1 MREWFIMMVSNWL
14 QRLQPK
20 SREEKPPED
29 SAPEEFSPCP
39 ICGEVW
45 DEKEIF
51 CYYCGYQMSDEELPL
66 HPPPV
71 RTESLTD
78 PDGILDE
85 SSAANIRGRIDA
97 IGKSKGFDP
106 GILVVPKTIKDRITY
121 NDERKSGYSL
131 DGISYTL
138 YNTWKMGSGTGLKG
152 ILIVIDPGT
161 GDRVMVTGENGPDIS
176 GAEFRSW
183 YSDFNPVLNP
193 ANGNSTRLLIEE
205 LEHIASKI
213 ESIR

>member
-1 MREWFIMMVSNWL
+1 MREWLVMMVTNWL
-14 QRLQPK
+14 ER
-20 SREEKPPED
+20 SRSKTLEEKPPED
-29 SAPEEFSPCP
+29 SEPEELPPCP

-51 CYYCGYQMSDEELPL
+51 CYYCGYQLSDEELPL

-71 RTESLTD
+71 RTGSLTD

-85 SSAANIRGRIDA
+85 SSAGSIRGRIDA
-97 IGKSKGFDP
+97 IGKSKGFDL
-106 GILVVPKTIKDRITY
+106 GFFIVPKTIKDLITY
-121 NDERKSGYSL
+121 NDERRSGYSL

-161 GDRVMVTGENGPDIS
+161 GDRTMVRGGNGPDIS

-183 YSDFNPVLNP
+183 YSDFNPVVNP
-193 ANGNSTRLLIEE
+193 AGENSTRLLTDE
-205 LEHIASKI
+205 LEHIVSKI

>member
-1 MREWFIMMVSNWL
+1 MMFGNWL
-14 QRLQPK
+14 QRSQSKTL
-20 SREEKPPED
+20 EEKPPED
-29 SAPEEFSPCP
+29 SVPEELPPCP

-45 DEKEIF
+45 DVKEIF

-85 SSAANIRGRIDA
+85 SIAGNIRNRFDA
-97 IGKSKGFDP
+97 IGKSKGFDL
-106 GILVVPKTIKDRITY
+106 GIIIVPKTIKNRITY

-183 YSDFNPVLNP
+183 FSDFNPVLNP
-193 ANGNSTRLLIEE
+193 ANGNSLPHLTDE